1 MSADWS
7 LWADI
12 PHTELWKAVALSMD
26 IEPTKLPGYDLSC
39 VRDPFFSYPFSR
51 CPQKFKDRLEIAMK
65 HLGRALAP
73 VTYRDPEWNT
83 EVDLQEISRWAA
95 SLNSPWDLPAQFPKA
110 KESQLSD
117 IQPSESVQATSS
129 PPDVQP
135 PDPAASSFTSKSKA
149 KQKDMK
155 WIPLAQ
161 QYARQYIEERA
172 KKGSYP
178 NQNDIGDHIS
188 KRFRDEGILSFTG
201 KAPTGSYIKRYALTG
216 IRAR

>member
-1 MSADWS
+1 
-7 LWADI
+7 
-12 PHTELWKAVALSMD
+12 
-26 IEPTKLPGYDLSC
+26 
-39 VRDPFFSYPFSR
+39 
-51 CPQKFKDRLEIAMK
+51 
-65 HLGRALAP
+65 
-73 VTYRDPEWNT
+73 
-83 EVDLQEISRWAA
+83 
-95 SLNSPWDLPAQFPKA
+95 
-110 KESQLSD
+110 
-117 IQPSESVQATSS
+117 
-129 PPDVQP
+129 
-135 PDPAASSFTSKSKA
+135 
-149 KQKDMK
+149 MK